1 MWLSFPASDFYSLHM
16 TIIRGFDLTG
26 SFKSISTVEDIQSY
40 LTAAA
45 TMNHAFSPV
54 SSTYLDDVQSKSF
67 IDTPQTF
74 PPIKQL
80 GCAQFPTLTTS
91 FTITVW
97 IKTGQRLDAIIRK
110 QVDNVICWRV
120 GPEAVLFG
128 AHDSYQLETVAHPW
142 AQSIYQPGVEQTEV
156 WKTSEIRRK
165 VSDNQ
170 WHHLG
175 FRVHMSNIDFVYDG
189 KVEGSSPLSRPMTDC
204 PGGNVVIGSER
215 FVAEMSDLVFF
226 NRFLNNE
233 ELEETFSIGRPI
245 DVLLSGS
252 GPRASTKEFTVQ
264 EQLTDINAVAARRIH
279 DVEDN
284 LQLGQRSAVLEML
297 KRVASTTT
305 TTITT
310 VTADDPSENVQQA
323 NLSEATLYMN
333 DNSLSCRER
342 TQKDAVRCFKNA
354 ESIIIDVIDKLTE
367 FPSTSV
373 TNYQW
378 YVMVA
383 NCISLIERWTPSDI
397 MEHDSTWFQNH
408 FIACYED
415 KNLKSQ
421 FTVFCTLPRCTVF
434 HKYFRN
440 CVLLVEQENCR
451 VDKAYQN
458 DCPSTC
464 GLPSSSSGPSRES
477 MDQCVDT
484 NTHRDSWDQ
493 DCAWYQLND
502 KNCERYA
509 SDETREHCQNTC
521 GSNAINQKEL
531 ARYNQ
536 LDDDF
541 LNVQKLNT
549 LLLSAN
555 QDHMLITRNMAH
567 TYVAYYC
574 CLQKHRD
581 DLADAKWKTI
591 YRDVS
596 VFARTCYSIKPSR
609 YNMYRGY
616 ILDGGLRPEMR
627 VAFATDYPDCFT
639 NAINE
644 QNPLAKI
651 GFPTKWLVEND
662 ANNIIAQIFKDA
674 VFGTVSREE
683 PRLVTMRLPVPLQTR
698 TVDSTVQLF
707 ARDSVLTDAF
717 SLTSENREWR
727 WEKCSNHSDCTDLAF
742 ACQPDHYDMGMCKD
756 LWDNGLPPQKQFC
769 SLTCF
774 TGGCDHDENN
784 KVCQPCDACVED
796 TCTDACHEVANTRD
810 VTLDITSYKANLRI
824 FKENLKKYK
833 DKVDNWKTTEVHT
846 NTYSI
851 SAWVKDFSYQRLFEK
866 RVNVTLPRGYVNSE
880 GYNAATGTLSC
891 YWLSYSEFCFR
902 THWYDKKM
910 TCIPNSLSSVLQDDA
925 WHHLV
930 VVKSAVEEEPEEVP
944 RDSHGLRMK
953 KRLDDFKFF
962 VDGKQSRSV
971 QFESASGRSTSIPP
985 YAASDCGGPMVSTVE
1000 ITHARDDATFG
1011 KDGTAFAHQLQHY
1024 TRTELIHLLPLGG
1037 SSTAVLRFVGLGVP
1051 KHAVI
1056 KDAYLELS
1064 AVQSPVQQAIE
1075 RVMCGTRMG
1084 NNSSTEPINLR
1095 IFSPRV
1101 DVLQHPC
1108 SPYHEESACTEKGCR
1123 WVEGQCT
1130 SGVFGRPCSPWKG
1143 ANAMLNSDAIRHT
1156 FVGWDIDTNNW
1167 RRTNL
1172 RAATIVENGKS
1183 VAHGAFESPAYDT
1196 ATETGSV
1203 RISPDVSAIVK
1214 DILARDSYDPKDSVA
1229 TFALQGPDV
1238 SSNKFF
1244 FTCDSE
1250 TDYLLDAESDDDEEM
1265 DTCAKLQHLS
1275 DRIDARFP
1283 LFALSK
1289 DGATKVESG
1298 SAPRLRV
1305 YWCHTE
1311 DCISPT
1317 FAGAGDDVKWGKL
1330 GFTVPPSHPDLGPP
1344 PRVEDP
1350 KISAPATP
1358 IYNGIPYMV
1367 FGASTTGDQDPVS
1380 EGKMFDLRTMPK
1392 AMTLGEAQKA
1402 YYSNIKSVPN
1412 LPGPERTIDAQSEQ
1426 SQLDVSAYSK
1436 EVFSIA
1442 PPILLQRRNL
1452 GVPCRELVP
1461 ALGSAMTQYF
1471 NMQIDKQC
1479 MNGPYTCNFPNKG
1492 HNNTHNVNGESGF
1505 SCVDRNQYLTLDQY
1519 FGRKSVTFK
1528 QKHFFFPEFLEVM
1541 NLRTVYRND
1550 KMLATRSWVDLESS
1564 TIVLISVFLA
1574 VNDRIGTV
1582 MQLKFENRGA
1592 GHVKASYFLSSFK
1605 QMPPSEQTL
1614 WIILACAVWIC
1625 CFIEMGL
1632 IISSVIVRLR
1642 EKKQWQILAMNN
1654 SKKRTEEMVETYP
1667 TLDAHELEL
1676 ILQEESQRLQR
1687 RMKLIANNTLIIDF
1701 WDVFD
1706 VVLRLIIF
1714 SSAVACV
1721 VTSFSAALHSSDPL
1735 ERLGYME
1742 GYMKDILLLPWHS
1755 ESIQYAKKVQ
1765 NFVDLIANI
1774 VIQVEYLREMRVFNA
1789 VLILLC
1795 LFRLIVYM
1803 RVHPKVAIL
1812 YKTIAASVDDLFHFA
1827 LTFSFLY
1834 FVLAFVA
1841 TWTFGAIDER
1851 FATFGASCYEQF
1863 NMIIGEFPMDP
1874 VAELQGLYIA
1884 YLFVFCVLMFLIV
1897 MNFFLAIIIDSY
1909 SAVKDQVDECTVS
1922 KNFVADV
1929 YHTFAFYY
1937 YRWKGNWP
1945 SRKELIKIILRAD
1958 MNHNLIHDQE
1968 LAVPVTPKCLVANY
1982 IFPDLDSATSFVTY
1996 YLRISH
2002 NLAGSKK
2009 RDKSHGSLLEHHL
2022 VLKRLLQLDLLSDD
2036 WHGLHREVH
2045 PLGRRVDETK
2055 MLIRQLMRTGQKIL
2069 NALRINKTQF
2079 ARDQLLQDGD
2089 MADEMTVG
2097 KRNTKGLK
2105 DSINVETANSF
2116 SLPSQSI
2123 ESRTSMASN
2132 QAP

>member
-1000 ITHARDDATFG
+1000 ITHARDDAVLTE
-1011 KDGTAFAHQLQHY
+1011 DTTRFAHYVQEVTKMDFRHF
-1024 TRTELIHLLPLGG
+1024 LPFGN
-1037 SSTAVLRFVGLGVP
+1037 STVILRFVGLGVP
-1051 KHAVI
+1051 KNAVI
-1056 KDAYLELS
+1056 KRAYLEFS
-1064 AVQSPVQQAIE
+1064 AVQNPAHHVIEYVKCDAEKRISANLTEKMQIALLPGDLLQEPCARCTSKTACDDLSGTAWESQPCYWDATKERCTGGVNFLCRHYFDNDFWWNKADGEPSAYVPWEVKVEEWRKTKLRVAIE
-1075 RVMCGTRMG
+1075 
-1084 NNSSTEPINLR
+1084 
-1095 IFSPRV
+1095 
-1101 DVLQHPC
+1101 
-1108 SPYHEESACTEKGCR
+1108 
-1123 WVEGQCT
+1123 GQNKRQR
-1130 SGVFGRPCSPWKG
+1130 GG
-1143 ANAMLNSDAIRHT
+1143 ASEASDAER
-1156 FVGWDIDTNNW
+1156 
-1167 RRTNL
+1167 L
-1172 RAATIVENGKS
+1172 
-1183 VAHGAFESPAYDT
+1183 YD
-1196 ATETGSV
+1196 AETHSSAV
-1203 RISPDVSAIVK
+1203 RISPDVSVLIK
-1214 DILARDSYDPKDSVA
+1214 ELLDRESYDRTNTAA
-1229 TFALQGPDV
+1229 TFVITNPQRSNECVGIFNDGPLV
-1238 SSNKFF
+1238 GHGSESSCEKHRKLRDF
-1244 FTCDSE
+1244 
-1250 TDYLLDAESDDDEEM
+1250 LDA
-1265 DTCAKLQHLS
+1265 T
-1275 DRIDARFP
+1275 FP
-1283 LFALSK
+1283 FLALSK
-1289 DGATKVESG
+1289 EGASKIKSG
-1298 SAPRLRV
+1298 SAPRLRI
-1305 YWCHTE
+1305 YWCYTE

-1317 FAGAGDDVKWGKL
+1317 FAGAGDDVKWGRK
-1330 GFTVPPSHPDLGPP
+1330 GFTVPSSLPSLPTHPPFAYPTNRSD
-1344 PRVEDP
+1344 VT
-1350 KISAPATP
+1350 AATP
-1358 IYNGIPYMV
+1358 TYNDIPYMV
-1367 FGASTTGDQDPVS
+1367 LGASTTDNQDPLLH
-1380 EGKMFDLRTMPK
+1380 GKMFDLRTMPK
-1392 AMTLGEAQKA
+1392 AMTLGEVQKT
-1402 YYSNIKSVPN
+1402 YYANIKSVPN

-1492 HNNTHNVNGESGF
+1492 HHKTHNDEGESGF
-1505 SCVDRNQYLTLDQY
+1505 TCVDRNQYVTSGYY
-1519 FGRKSVTFK
+1519 FGRNSITLA
-1528 QKHFFFPEFLEVM
+1528 QKGFFFPEFLEVM
-1541 NLRTVYRND
+1541 NLRTVYRKD
-1550 KMLATRSWVDLESS
+1550 TMLATKNWVDLESE
-1564 TIVLISVFLA
+1564 TIELIGVFLA
-1574 VNDRIGTV
+1574 PGDRVGTV
-1582 MQLKFENRGA
+1582 MQLEFKHRGG
-1592 GHVKASYFLSSFK
+1592 GHVNSSYSLSSFK
-1605 QMPPSEQTL
+1605 QMSSTEQML
-1614 WIILACAVWIC
+1614 CILLACIISACCFMEMYFIISCWIC
-1625 CFIEMGL
+1625 
-1632 IISSVIVRLR
+1632 RLR
-1642 EKKQWQILAMNN
+1642 DRKKWMCLALVCR
-1654 SKKRTEEMVETYP
+1654 KIRTENIKMRFANLNAQE
-1667 TLDAHELEL
+1667 
-1676 ILQEESQRLQR
+1676 QEEVDRDESRSLER
-1687 RMKLIANNTLIIDF
+1687 RMKLISKNCPVIDF

-1706 VVLRLIIF
+1706 MVLRLLIIVLVVVYTITYYSPALY
-1714 SSAVACV
+1714 SSNE
-1721 VTSFSAALHSSDPL
+1721 SDQI
-1735 ERLGYME
+1735 GTME
-1742 GYMKDILLLPWHS
+1742 QFMKDILQLKWHDK
-1755 ESIQYAKKVQ
+1755 ETDVQMKIQQ
-1765 NFVDLIANI
+1765 FVNQIGNI
-1774 VIQVEYLREMRVFNA
+1774 VAEVNYLLRLRICCV
-1789 VLILLC
+1789 VLVLVC
-1795 LFRLIVYM
+1795 LFRLIVYL
-1803 RVHPKVAIL
+1803 RVHPRVAIL
-1812 YKTIAASVDDLFHFA
+1812 YKTVATSANDLFHFA

-1834 FVLAFVA
+1834 LALAFTA
-1841 TWTFGAIDER
+1841 TWTFGTVDER
-1851 FATFGASCYEQF
+1851 YKTFGASCYSQF
-1863 NMIIGEFPMDP
+1863 NMIIGEYPMDP
-1874 VAELQGLYIA
+1874 VVELQSLYVA
-1884 YLFVFCVLMFLIV
+1884 YLFVFCVVMFLII

-1909 SAVKDQVDECTVS
+1909 SAIKQQVNECRVAQ
-1922 KNFVADV
+1922 NFLSDV
-1929 YHTFAFYY
+1929 YFTLVFPYHQWAH
-1937 YRWKGNWP
+1937 KWP
-1945 SRKELIKIILRAD
+1945 SRWQLIDMLLRAD
-1958 MNHNLIHDQE
+1958 IDGNNINDEEQSFAVSVAPQDLVKQE
-1968 LAVPVTPKCLVANY
+1968 
-1982 IFPDLDSATSFVTY
+1982 IIPDLDGAIALITHYLDVSPALASAK
-1996 YLRISH
+1996 L
-2002 NLAGSKK
+2002 N
-2009 RDKSHGSLLEHHL
+2009 DKNDSPVLEHHI
-2022 VLKRLLQLDLLSDD
+2022 VLKRLLRLDLVSHDLR
-2036 WHGLHREVH
+2036 GLNRDVH
-2045 PLGRRVDETK
+2045 PLGRRSEETK
-2055 MLIRQLMRTGQKIL
+2055 VLVKQLVRTGQNIL
-2069 NALRINKTQF
+2069 NALRTNRTQF
-2079 ARDQLLQDGD
+2079 ASDILLQD
-2089 MADEMTVG
+2089 DEVIDGMMM
-2097 KRNTKGLK
+2097 
-2105 DSINVETANSF
+2105 E
-2116 SLPSQSI
+2116 
-2123 ESRTSMASN
+2123 
-2132 QAP
+2132 